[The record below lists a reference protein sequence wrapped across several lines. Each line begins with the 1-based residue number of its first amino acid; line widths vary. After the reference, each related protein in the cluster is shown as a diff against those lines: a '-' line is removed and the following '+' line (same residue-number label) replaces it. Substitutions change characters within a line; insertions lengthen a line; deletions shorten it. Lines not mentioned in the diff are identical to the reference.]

1 MKIKAFRALRPA
13 EDMVEQVASVPY
25 DTIDSREARELADGK
40 PYSFLHVIR
49 PEIDLPEGIDV
60 HDDSVYA
67 MAAENFKKFQADGA
81 LIREETSCLYLY
93 RQKMGEHIQRGVV
106 ACCNVESYDNNLILK
121 HEKTR
126 QDKEDD
132 RTMHV
137 KTLEANA
144 GPIFLTYRDSS
155 SIDELIA
162 AVEQEVPLYDIVSSD
177 GVGHTVWRITDAST
191 LIEAFESVP
200 CTYIADGHHRSA
212 AAARTA
218 REMAAVNPNHT
229 GNEEYNWFQTVLF
242 PATQLNILPYNRSVH
257 DLNGLSEA
265 EFMTA
270 VQSKFNVE
278 ETGETVPSG
287 ACAVNMYIGGK
298 WYSLTWDLPQSDD
311 PVEALDVSYLQNNL
325 LSPILGIDDPRTSTR
340 IDFVGGIRG
349 TGALTKLVDAGKG
362 AVAFSMA
369 PVSVEQMMD
378 IADADRIMPPK
389 STWFEPKLR
398 SGLLVHTLGEES

>member
-25 DTIDSREARELADGK
+25 DTINSDEARDLAKGK

-49 PEIDLPEGIDV
+49 PEIDLPVDIDV

-67 MAAENFKKFQADGA
+67 KAAENFQKFQNDGA
-81 LIREETSCLYLY
+81 LVREENPCLYLY
-93 RQKMGEHIQRGVV
+93 RQKMGEHVQRGLVT
-106 ACCNVESYDNNLILK
+106 CCNVGEYDNNLILK

-132 RTMHV
+132 RTLHV

-144 GPIFLTYRDSS
+144 GPIFLTYRDNNK
-155 SIDELIA
+155 IDALISDIE
-162 AVEQEVPLYDIVSSD
+162 EQKPLYDIVSSD
-177 GVGHTVWRITDAST
+177 GVGHTVWRIPETSPLIDAFDD
-191 LIEAFESVP
+191 IP

-218 REMAAVNPNHT
+218 REMAAANPAHT
-229 GNEEYNWFQTVLF
+229 GNEEYNWFLAVLF
-242 PATQLNILPYNRSVH
+242 PAAQLNILPYNRAVH
-257 DLNGLSEA
+257 DLNGLSEDD
-265 EFMTA
+265 FMA
-270 VQSKFNVE
+270 AINDKFKIK
-278 ETGETVPSG
+278 ETSETNPTG

-298 WYSLTWDLPQSDD
+298 WYALTWDTPTNDD
-311 PVEALDVSYLQNNL
+311 PVKSLDVSYLQDNL
-325 LSPILGIDDPRTSTR
+325 LAPVLGIDDPRTSTR

-349 TGALTKLVDAGKG
+349 TEALTKSVDSGKS
-362 AVAFSMA
+362 AVAFSMF
-369 PVSVEQMMD
+369 PVSVDQMMD
-378 IADADRIMPPK
+378 IADADKIMPPK

-398 SGLLVHTLGEES
+398 SGLLVHTLAEE